1 MKKIFFA
8 FVAVAAVAA
17 CAKTE
22 PVYTEVDSEI
32 KLAPVASIATKA
44 NGFDTSITGV
54 EYPAAEHFT
63 VKGYWANEPAGTA
76 FAEGSLY
83 LDHVDFAKGTQYWEG
98 ANANYYWPK
107 NGSLRFACYSPTE
120 VAGGSFSHDLATD
133 TWTATDYV
141 QPSLTAESIDLM
153 VAKTPASYT
162 AATAAE
168 NVSVVFEHALSW
180 ITLKVIAKDADAAA
194 AFTINKV
201 TINDVNTVAK
211 MVAKYPAKTWSEWNT
226 PADYVVYQGEQDV
239 LTTAA
244 NIENTP
250 NGTIVI
256 PQATTTVTID
266 YTQNAL
272 VEADGTVNTPQ
283 LDDQSITVS
292 LSLDA
297 ANTPWEAGK
306 HYTYTLIFS
315 LDEIVINP
323 SVALWE
329 EVTVGDKDADIT
341 RVATAEELVVAAAK
355 GGDIVL
361 TNSIEVSETVVVNGD
376 CTLEL
381 NGNTITNKV
390 GNTATDV
397 LVVSKDATLTI
408 IGEGTIE
415 AVSGNDGY
423 AVIADGTVIING
435 GTYKSG
441 VDAAGAPNAVIYVR
455 GNGQAYVNGGNFPND
470 NTSKYVLNK
479 KDADR
484 ATTVIEVAGGVFE
497 NFNPGNN
504 EAEGPATNFLKAGY
518 KVTQS
523 GTTYTVVAE

>member
-1 MKKIFFA
+1 VTA
-8 FVAVAAVAA
+8 
-17 CAKTE
+17 
-22 PVYTEVDSEI
+22 
-32 KLAPVASIATKA
+32 LQTKA
-44 NGFDTSITGV
+44 VVNNAIDGLV
-54 EYPAAEHFT
+54 YPADEHFT
-63 VKGYWANEPAGTA
+63 VIGYWANEPAGSTFPA
-76 FAEGSLY
+76 GSTY
-83 LDHVDFAKGTQYWEG
+83 LNAVDFAKKGNYWAG
-98 ANANYYWPK
+98 AGKSYYWPK
-107 NGSLRFACYSPTE
+107 NGSLRFACYSPT
-120 VAGGSFSHDLATD
+120 VVNGGAFAHDLATD
-133 TWTATDYV
+133 TWTATGYT
-141 QPSLTAESIDLM
+141 QSASTASTIDFM
-153 VAKTPASYT
+153 VAQTPASYT

-180 ITLKVIAKDADAAA
+180 ITLQVKAADEAASK

-201 TINDVNTVAK
+201 TINDVNTVAD
-211 MVAKYPAKTWSEWNT
+211 MTAKYPAKVWSNWSV
-226 PADYVVYQGEQDV
+226 PADYEVFTGAKYSSTEAMPVD
-239 LTTAA
+239 AA
-244 NIENTP
+244 AIIETVP
-250 NGTIVI
+250 NGTVVI

-484 ATTVIEVAGGVFE
+484 ATTVIEVAGGTFE

-518 KVTQS
+518 KVTQN